1 MNIGI
6 LDDIINNA
14 LNNALFF
21 ILENHIP
28 SKKFDKNIQCI
39 YRYYIINNICQY
51 LMNNNIK
58 IAFYNINNIILKYFN
73 NNELLNLLNNIFKK
87 LNKLLP
93 IIISNKS
100 PNDKGVLIELNNI
113 LKNKTI
119 KISNLNKL
127 RKYNMVNN
135 IPSLNNDLINSP
147 KFRYF
152 FTKTNFF

>member
-6 LDDIINNA
+6 LDDTINNA

-21 ILENHIP
+21 FLKNHIP
-28 SKKFDKNIQCI
+28 SEKFDKNIQCI

-51 LMNNNIK
+51 LMDNNVK
-58 IAFYNINNIILKYFN
+58 IVFYNIDNIILKYFDN
-73 NNELLNLLNNIFKK
+73 NKLTNLLNNIFKK
-87 LNKLLP
+87 LNNLLP
-93 IIISNKS
+93 IVISDKS
-100 PNDKGVLIELNNI
+100 PNDKGVLIELTNI
-113 LKNKTI
+113 IKNKTI

-127 RKYNMVNN
+127 RKYNMVNG
-135 IPSLNNDLINSP
+135 IPSLNNDLINSL